1 LSIRR
6 QKFIIE
12 QSKNKILGKTISGD
26 EMSKFDGFY
35 FVPDYD
41 DYDGNYKLAFF
52 NFKEEWTMAK
62 PIEKS
67 NLGYKYHMAFFKEDE
82 NGLPEFDDAFEAI
95 LADPIVYIKNLV
107 GSGLSG
113 CIVKKTETSEN
124 WWVEYLDFITNGKFK
139 QKVSEALNSLAE

>member
-1 LSIRR
+1 MPSSDEKL
-6 QKFIIE
+6 QKME
-12 QSKNKILGKTISGD
+12 SEAVSGD

-67 NLGYKYHMAFFKEDE
+67 ILGFKYHMAFFKEDE
-82 NGLPEFDDAFEAI
+82 NGMPQFDDAFEAI
-95 LADPIVYIKNLV
+95 LGDPIVYIKNLV

-113 CIVKKTETSEN
+113 CIVKKTEKSEN
-124 WWVEYLDFITNGKFK
+124 WWVEYLDFITNGTFK
-139 QKVSEALNSLAE
+139 KKVSEALNSLAEK